1 MKELVW
7 RWLFFVGGITLMAFG
22 ISLTIKGQAIG
33 IGPWDVLHVGLYNH
47 LGLTIGTWA
56 ILTGVIIV
64 LVTMIG
70 TKRLPQLGTII
81 NIICIGSLID
91 LFNWLLPEPTSFVSQ
106 LIWFLLGVV
115 IMSIGIGIYV
125 SPNIGAGPRDS
136 LMLLIVKK
144 TGWSIKW
151 VRTFLELTV
160 ALAGWLLG
168 GPIGLGTIL
177 IALLLGQIVHYTLPW
192 SQRLLKKVCEY
203 NIPFEKGADNHG

>member
-7 RWLFFVGGITLMAFG
+7 RWLFFVGGITVMAFG

-81 NIICIGSLID
+81 NIICLGSLID

-106 LIWFLLGVV
+106 LIIFLLGVV

-136 LMLLIVKK
+136 LMLLIMKK

-160 ALAGWLLG
+160 ALVGWLLG

-203 NIPFEKGADNHG
+203 TLPFEKGADNHG

>member
-33 IGPWDVLHVGLYNH
+33 IGPWDVFHVGLYNL
-47 LGLTIGTWA
+47 LGLSIGTWA
-56 ILTGVIIV
+56 ILTGVLIV
-64 LVTMIG
+64 LLTMIG
-70 TKRLPQLGTII
+70 TKQLPQLGTII
-81 NIICIGSLID
+81 NIVCLGSLID
-91 LFNWLLPEPTSFVSQ
+91 VFNWLLPEPHTFGLQ
-106 LIWFLLGVV
+106 LLLFLLGVV

-125 SPNIGAGPRDS
+125 SPNIGAGPRDA

-144 TGWSIKW
+144 KGWSIKW
-151 VRTFLELTV
+151 VRTILELSV
-160 ALAGWLLG
+160 ALIGWLLG

-192 SQRLLKKVCEY
+192 SQQLLKKVCEY
-203 NIPFEKGADNHG
+203 DVSFQKGADNQG

>member
-91 LFNWLLPEPTSFVSQ
+91 LFNWLLPEPTTFISQ

-160 ALAGWLLG
+160 ALVGWLLG

-192 SQRLLKKVCEY
+192 SQQLLKKACEY
-203 NIPFEKGADNHG
+203 TIPFEKGADNHG